1 MVDKNLSVEQQL
13 GEIVKRLK
21 QNNADNRKLYYS
33 WIKKSS
39 EHIRDSLKKV
49 VADKISA
56 EDVDKIFKDAEQYNL
71 EELVETQ
78 YDFVA
83 MSKEEL
89 EAILDLLMIAFDEVE
104 SFEPDESE
112 IYGFDYESVY
122 EAWEDIQSILEN
134 KIRELKEFLKV

>member
-89 EAILDLLMIAFDEVE
+89 ESILDLFMIALDEVE

-122 EAWEDIQSILEN
+122 AAWEDIQSILEN
-134 KIRELKEFLKV
+134 KIRELKEFLKA

>member
-71 EELVETQ
+71 EELVENQ

-89 EAILDLLMIAFDEVE
+89 EPILDLLMIAFDEVE